1 MSGVRRVARS
11 ILKWFSA
18 LYVVAIIVQV
28 FLAGEGIFG
37 LNNIKHS
44 DDCDKAGAQ
53 CIANSKTLD
62 PHRALGFFLT
72 LPGALLFLIVALLA
86 WYPNKRIRIVSIIAP
101 ILTFVQMILPGLG
114 RWGGAFHPLNAIVVL
129 GLFGWL
135 AYRLR
140 QEQAVEVAPIATATG
155 PAG

>member
-44 DDCDKAGAQ
+44 DDCDKAAAQ

-140 QEQAVEVAPIATATG
+140 QEQAVEVGPIATAAR

>member
-1 MSGVRRVARS
+1 
-11 ILKWFSA
+11 
-18 LYVVAIIVQV
+18 
-28 FLAGEGIFG
+28 
-37 LNNIKHS
+37 
-44 DDCDKAGAQ
+44 
-53 CIANSKTLD
+53 
-62 PHRALGFFLT
+62 LT

-86 WYPNKRIRIVSIIAP
+86 WHPNKRIRTVSIIAP

-140 QEQAVEVAPIATATG
+140 QEQVVEVGPIATATG